1 MFFSHRSLRE
11 AASLSI
17 VMLLLFLASFVSIT
31 WAAWDPDGVPVCT
44 AAGYQGSL
52 VAKPD
57 GFGGMLLA
65 WVDYRDMQSRI
76 FAQRID
82 ATGNPLWTMNGVLL
96 SADQSTHPGICR
108 DGTGGAYIVWSNDSD
123 GYGDIVV
130 QHLNAAGAKLW
141 ASAGI
146 VIASGI
152 GFTDNFAPFCTEDGL
167 GGVIVA
173 WVQDTAPPTQDDCV
187 MAQRMGTAGDLRWS
201 SQGYVVG
208 ADIGAGR
215 PLDLVT
221 DRPSNGALLGWVNS
235 SGVGVVQRVDL
246 SGAPR
251 MGGTTGHT
259 LGVVTANSRV
269 RVCDRDRVTQG
280 LYAMNMWTGGMF
292 TEDNLEV
299 TALDSIGYQF
309 WSTVVYGGG
318 HFTPKPGKDFRV
330 VDNGLSGVWAVWD
343 RTGDAGEGLGVYA
356 QMLEYDG
363 QESFENPIQVSDG
376 ASGDHLPDAT
386 LSYYLC
392 VSWVDDSEAPAR
404 LKYTRVDP
412 GMGYAWAEKT
422 VPGGWSGLPPRI
434 VVGDAGHT
442 PDFPNPL
449 IAWQD
454 QRLGLDMDDIDIYAA
469 GVRVNGDPVQ
479 PNLVVT
485 ALSPA
490 VEPGLAGS
498 GWNSF
503 FVKVK
508 NTGSCPAD
516 SFWTTIFPNQGTAPV
531 VGDEPPGTVQSV
543 HCGPLAAGDSITVE
557 ILIQAP
563 GGAATWSMWA
573 FADYQGDVEE
583 FDAEGDDVF
592 GPRSYQWRALAN
604 LAITRV
610 TLSDSEP
617 YPFQWVNATVT
628 VKNTGNAAA
637 GPVWVD
643 YFSDRAT
650 APPFGTTGDQRQV
663 YFSVAPGD
671 SVVWT
676 TTPVTFTEFGR
687 MTSWFLVDTYNGI
700 EEENESDNLSG
711 PHYTSWRVPPE
722 DGWPRAGGANFRS
735 SPAIANL
742 DGDPTT
748 LEVVIGCDD
757 GKVYAWGPGGAAVPG
772 WPVTLPDSVKS
783 SPAVADVAG
792 DYHNEVVVGCGN
804 GKLYAYNYHGAKLWE
819 YTAAGPVNTTPA
831 LADFDGD
838 DKCEI
843 VFSAGGSLYCLEG
856 NGSAYPGSWP
866 YSAGAG
872 GVFTSPAIGNV
883 DGAGG
888 LEIAVIAY
896 GYTKPTHSNV
906 YLLRPNGTL
915 FSGSWPAS
923 VDTVV
928 VADPVLGDV
937 VSPAT
942 DLEIVSGGLD
952 GKVYVWN
959 KNAALWPSPP
969 RVAGSI
975 ETSPALHNLDKAD
988 AQLEIV
994 VTSREF
1000 VSPLPSRWYAWT
1012 SAIDNDGD
1020 VMWSRST
1027 GNWMITAASAPSAI
1041 IAGKGVGDIMAGT
1054 PARDV
1059 HSYDRLGAESYG
1071 FPLDARKAV
1080 FTSAAIGNID
1090 DDSWLELVVAAGDSM
1105 RCWELRESGYVLD
1118 DLWWPMFRHDRART
1132 GCYGSE
1138 ATTDVNDEAGAAPP
1152 PATAIR
1158 SIFPN
1163 PFNPMTRIAFD
1174 VGEKAMV
1181 DLAVYDVSGR
1191 AVAVLV
1197 HGELDP
1203 GRYEAV
1209 WNGRAAGGRVAAS
1222 GVYFCRLSA
1231 GAAAET
1237 RKIVLLR

>member
-1 MFFSHRSLRE
+1 MFFSHSKLPG
-11 AASLSI
+11 AATLLASMI
-17 VMLLLFLASFVSIT
+17 LLLLVSFVSIT
-31 WAAWDPDGVPVCT
+31 WAAWDPEGVPVCT

-65 WVDYRDMQSRI
+65 WVDYRDLQHRI

-82 ATGNPLWTMNGVLL
+82 AAGNPIWTTNGVLL

-123 GYGDIVV
+123 GYGDIIV
-130 QHLNAAGAKLW
+130 QHLNASGTKLW

-146 VIASGI
+146 VIAAGI
-152 GFTDNFAPFCTEDGL
+152 GWTDNSIPACTEDGF

-173 WVQDTAPPTQDDCV
+173 WKQDIAPPTEDNQV
-187 MAQRMGTAGDLRWS
+187 VAQRMGTAGDLRWAA
-201 SQGYVVG
+201 QGVVVG
-208 ADIGAGR
+208 DDIGADQ
-215 PLDLVT
+215 PLDMVT
-221 DRPSNGALLGWVNS
+221 DRPSYGALLGWVNS
-235 SGVGVVQRVDL
+235 SGVGIVQRVDL

-251 MGGTTGHT
+251 MSGAAGHS
-259 LGVVTANSRV
+259 LGLVTANSRV

-292 TEDNLEV
+292 TEDYLEV

-318 HFTPKPGKDFRV
+318 YTSPKPGKDFRV
-330 VDNGLSGVWAVWD
+330 VDNGLMGVWAVWD

-356 QMLEYDG
+356 HMLEYDG
-363 QESFENPIQVSDG
+363 QKSFDSPIQVSDG
-376 ASGDHLPDAT
+376 DSGDHLPDAT

-392 VSWVDDSEAPAR
+392 VTWVDDSETPAR

-422 VPGGWSGLPPRI
+422 VPGGYSGLPPRI
-434 VVGDAGHT
+434 VVGDSGHT

-469 GVRVNGDPVQ
+469 GLKANGDPVQ

-485 ALSPA
+485 ELNPA
-490 VEPGLAGS
+490 VEPGRAGS

-516 SFWTTIFPNQGTAPV
+516 SFWTTIFPNQVTAPV
-531 VGDEPPGTVQSV
+531 VGDEPPATVQSV
-543 HCGPLAAGDSITVE
+543 HCGPLAAADSVTVE
-557 ILIQAP
+557 ILVQAP
-563 GGAATWSMWA
+563 VSAATWSMWA
-573 FADYQGDVEE
+573 FADYRGDVEE
-583 FDAEGDDVF
+583 FDLEDDNVF
-592 GPRSYQWRALAN
+592 GPRSYEWRALAN
-604 LAITRV
+604 LAITNV
-610 TLSDSEP
+610 TLSDTDP
-617 YPFQWVNATVT
+617 YPLQWVNATVT
-628 VKNTGNAAA
+628 VKNTGAGAASV
-637 GPVWVD
+637 VWID
-643 YFSDRAT
+643 YFGDRAT

-663 YFSVAPGD
+663 YFTIAAGD

-676 TTPVTFTEFGR
+676 TDPVTFSEFGR
-687 MTSWFLVDTYNGI
+687 TSSWFLVDTYDGV

-711 PHYTSWRVPPE
+711 PHYTDWRIPPE

-742 DGDPTT
+742 DSDPTT

-757 GKVYAWGPGGAAVPG
+757 GKVYAWGPEGAAVPG

-783 SPAVADVAG
+783 SPAVADIAG
-792 DYHNEVVVGCGN
+792 DYHSEVVVGCKD
-804 GKLYAYNYHGAKLWE
+804 GKLYAYDYLGAKLWE
-819 YTAAGPVNTTPA
+819 YAAAGPVNTTPA
-831 LADFDGD
+831 LADLDGD

-843 VFSAGGSLYCLEG
+843 VFGAGGSLYCLEG
-856 NGSAYPGSWP
+856 NGTAYPGAWP
-866 YSAGAG
+866 YSAGLG
-872 GVFTSPAIGNV
+872 GTFTSPAIGNV
-883 DGAGG
+883 DGAGAP
-888 LEIAVIAY
+888 EIAVIAY
-896 GYTKPTHSNV
+896 GYTKPAHSNV
-906 YLLRPNGTL
+906 YLLKPNGSL
-915 FSGSWPAS
+915 YSASWPAT

-937 VSPAT
+937 ASPAT

-959 KNAALWPSPP
+959 TNAELWPSPP

-975 ETSPALHNLDKAD
+975 VASPALHNLDKAD

-994 VTSREF
+994 VTSREY
-1000 VSPLPSRWYAWT
+1000 VSPLPPRWYAWA
-1012 SAIDNDGD
+1012 SAIDNDGG
-1020 VMWSRST
+1020 VMWSRNAGSWILT
-1027 GNWMITAASAPSAI
+1027 TAPAPSAV
-1041 IAGKGVGDIMAGT
+1041 IAGKGVGDIMAGS
-1054 PARDV
+1054 PGSDV
-1059 HSYDRLGAESYG
+1059 HSYDRLGAELYG
-1071 FPLDARKAV
+1071 FPLDAGKAV
-1080 FTSAAIGNID
+1080 FTSAAVGNID
-1090 DDSWLELVVAAGDSM
+1090 DDMWLELVVAAGDSV
-1105 RCWELRESGYVLD
+1105 RCWELCSSEYVLD

-1132 GCYGSE
+1132 ACYGSE
-1138 ATTDVNDEAGAAPP
+1138 APTGVDEDAGASAPT
-1152 PATAIR
+1152 ASAIR

-1163 PFNPMTRIAFD
+1163 PFNPATRIAFEIGGNAA
-1174 VGEKAMV
+1174 VE
-1181 DLAVYDVSGR
+1181 LAIYDASGR
-1191 AVAVLV
+1191 RVATLV
-1197 HGELDP
+1197 HTDLEP
-1203 GRYEAV
+1203 GRYEAT
-1209 WNGRAAGGRVAAS
+1209 WNGRTAGGREATS
-1222 GVYFCRLSA
+1222 GVYFCRLEA
-1231 GAAAET
+1231 GGAVET
-1237 RKIVLLR
+1237 KKMVLVR